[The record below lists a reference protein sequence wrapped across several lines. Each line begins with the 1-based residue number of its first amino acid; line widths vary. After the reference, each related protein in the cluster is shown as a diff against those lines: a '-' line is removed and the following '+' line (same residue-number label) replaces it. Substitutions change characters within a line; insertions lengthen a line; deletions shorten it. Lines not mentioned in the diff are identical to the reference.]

1 MLLTWVLLGMVVA
14 AAGVITLAVVI
25 SASVIRELLGN
36 SDIIDDGFS
45 AKVESKIQD
54 GNHTIIKV
62 NCKNKLGQSTKREI
76 RSEKG
81 ANVSVGQ
88 TIYKK

>member
-1 MLLTWVLLGMVVA
+1 MLLTWILLSMVVA
-14 AAGVITLAVVI
+14 VAGVITLTVII

-36 SDIIDDGFS
+36 SDIINDGFS

-54 GNHTIIKV
+54 GNHTIIKI
-62 NCKNKLGQSTKREI
+62 NFKNKQGQSTKREI

-81 ANVSVGQ
+81 ANVYVGQ
-88 TIYKK
+88 TIYK